1 MNRRLKTTCP
11 ASENGFG
18 AANQKSP
25 RICRWAIAGASLPKL
40 VRPSRRH
47 IAAALFLLL
56 PSLFCS
62 RLEAQQAAPVD
73 ADILLRGGQ
82 IIDGAGSPARPG
94 DVAIVGDKIVAVGE
108 VVPGKIGETIDCT
121 GLIVAPGFIDLHNH
135 SDESIV
141 AEETRT
147 AENYLRQG
155 CTTLVTG
162 NCGGGAVDV
171 AKYLAA
177 IDAHGAGTNVAH
189 LIPHGSTRA
198 LVLGRRQVDP
208 SPEELAKLQQ
218 LVDRG
223 MKEGAWGIA
232 TGLIYIPGAYSKIDE
247 LAAMTEPVGRHG
259 GIYASHI
266 RSEDSGLLDAVSEA
280 IEIGRRAKT
289 PVHVSH
295 FKASGKP
302 YWGTVRAA
310 AKLIEEAQAAGQRV
324 TADQYPY
331 TASSTSLEAM
341 LLPDW
346 AREGGR
352 EATMARL
359 ADPAQL
365 EKIRPSL
372 QRALDERPHI
382 RIVSYRPKPEYTGKA
397 IHEIAAAENRPQ
409 IEVAI
414 ELLRD
419 GSPAAIN
426 FGMSEEDVRFVMQR
440 PWVATA
446 SDGSVKAPSGDKVHP
461 RSFGTFP
468 RKIGLYAVQ
477 EKVIPLEQA
486 VRSAS
491 GLPADI
497 LGLSDRGYLRPGQF
511 ADIVVFSPSDVID
524 GATFDQPFE
533 APRGIPW
540 VFVNGQPAVKNG
552 EPTKSL
558 AGRALRHQ
566 SQPSP

>member
-1 MNRRLKTTCP
+1 MSRQADSRNKLDFRLVRSIGCCVAAAVLSITI
-11 ASENGFG
+11 G
-18 AANQKSP
+18 AARVQAQSP
-25 RICRWAIAGASLPKL
+25 
-40 VRPSRRH
+40 
-47 IAAALFLLL
+47 AA
-56 PSLFCS
+56 
-62 RLEAQQAAPVD
+62 VD

-82 IIDGAGSPARPG
+82 ILDGTGSPAYPG

-108 VVPGKIGETIDCT
+108 IVPGRVGETIDCT

-141 AEETRT
+141 ADETRT
-147 AENYLRQG
+147 AENYILQG

-171 AKYLAA
+171 GKYLAD
-177 IDAHGAGTNVAH
+177 IDAHGAGTNIAH

-198 LVLGRRQVDP
+198 LVLERRQVDP
-208 SPEELAKLQQ
+208 TPEELAKMQE

-223 MKEGAWGIA
+223 MREGAWGMA
-232 TGLIYIPGAYSKIDE
+232 TGLIYIPGAYAKIDE
-247 LAAMTEPVGRHG
+247 LAAMTEVVGRHS

-266 RSEDSGLLDAVSEA
+266 RSEDSALLDAVSEA
-280 IEIGRRAKT
+280 IEIGRRANT
-289 PVHVSH
+289 PVHISH

-302 YWGTVRAA
+302 YWGMVRAS
-310 AKLIEEAQAAGQRV
+310 AKLVEDAQAAGQKV

-359 ADPAQL
+359 ADPVQL
-365 EKIRPSL
+365 EKIRPAL
-372 QRALDERPHI
+372 QTALDERPHV
-382 RIVSYRPKPEYTGKA
+382 RIVSYKPKPEYTGKA

-426 FGMSEEDVRFVMQR
+426 FGMTEEDVRFVMQR

-446 SDGSVKAPSGDKVHP
+446 SDGSVKEASGDMVHP

-468 RKIGLYAVQ
+468 RKIGLYAVR
-477 EKVIPLEQA
+477 EKVLPLEQA

-497 LGLSDRGYLRPGQF
+497 LGLTDRGYLKPGQF
-511 ADIVVFSPSDVID
+511 ADVVAFNPQEIID
-524 GATFDQPFE
+524 GATFEQPFQ
-533 APRGIPW
+533 PPLGIPL
-540 VFVNGQPAVKNG
+540 VIVNGVAAVKNG

-558 AGRALRHQ
+558 SGRALRHA
-566 SQPSP
+566 SKATP

>member
-1 MNRRLKTTCP
+1 MSWGLETLGETVMRRALAAGLWAGILLVL
-11 ASENGFG
+11 AST
-18 AANQKSP
+18 
-25 RICRWAIAGASLPKL
+25 RVAIAQTP
-40 VRPSRRH
+40 P
-47 IAAALFLLL
+47 
-56 PSLFCS
+56 
-62 RLEAQQAAPVD
+62 PVD

-82 IIDGAGSPARPG
+82 ILDGTGSPAVAA
-94 DVAIVGDKIVAVGE
+94 DVAIIGDRIVAVGQLT
-108 VVPGKIGETIDCT
+108 PGKIGETIDCT
-121 GLIVAPGFIDLHNH
+121 GLIIAPGFIDLHNH

-141 AEETRT
+141 ADETRT
-147 AENYLRQG
+147 AENYIRQG

-171 AKYLAA
+171 AKYLAE
-177 IDAHGAGTNVAH
+177 IDAHGAGTNIAH

-208 SPEELAKLQQ
+208 TPEELAKLQE
-218 LVDRG
+218 LVDKG
-223 MKEGAWGIA
+223 MREGAWGIA

-259 GIYASHI
+259 GFYASHI
-266 RSEDSGLLDAVSEA
+266 RSEDNALLEAVSEA
-280 IEIGRRAKT
+280 IEIGRRANT
-289 PVHVSH
+289 PVHISH
-295 FKASGKP
+295 LKASGKP
-302 YWGTVRAA
+302 YWGMVRAA
-310 AKLIEEAQAAGQRV
+310 AKLVEDAQATGQRV

-365 EKIRPSL
+365 EKIRPAL
-372 QRALDERPHI
+372 QVALDERPHV
-382 RIVSYRPKPEYTGKA
+382 RIVSYKPKPEYTGKA
-397 IHEIAAAENRPQ
+397 IHEIAAAEDRPQ

-426 FGMSEEDVRFVMQR
+426 FGMTEEDVRFVMQR

-446 SDGSVKAPSGDKVHP
+446 SDGSVKEPSGDMVHP

-468 RKIGLYAVQ
+468 RKLGYYAVK
-477 EKVIPLEQA
+477 EKVLPLEQA

-491 GLPADI
+491 GLPADV
-497 LGLSDRGYLRPGQF
+497 LGFVDRGYLKPGQF
-511 ADIVVFSPSDVID
+511 ADVVIFDPNTIADA
-524 GATFDQPFE
+524 ATFDQPFE
-533 APRGIPW
+533 APLGIPW
-540 VFVNGQPAVKNG
+540 VFVNGKAAVKNG

-558 AGRALRHQ
+558 SGRALRHA
-566 SQPSP
+566 SKLPR

>member
-1 MNRRLKTTCP
+1 MNRQADSRH
-11 ASENGFG
+11 
-18 AANQKSP
+18 
-25 RICRWAIAGASLPKL
+25 KL
-40 VRPSRRH
+40 NFRTVWP
-47 IAAALFLLL
+47 IGCCVAAAALAMAVATI
-56 PSLFCS
+56 
-62 RLEAQQAAPVD
+62 RVQAQSPGEVD
-73 ADILLRGGQ
+73 ADLLLRGGQ
-82 IIDGAGSPARPG
+82 ILDGTGSPARPG
-94 DVAIVGDKIVAVGE
+94 DVAIAGDRIVAVGE
-108 VVPGKIGETIDCT
+108 IVPGKIGETIDCT
-121 GLIVAPGFIDLHNH
+121 GLILAPGFIDLHNH

-141 AEETRT
+141 ADETRT
-147 AENYLRQG
+147 AENYIRQG

-171 AKYLAA
+171 EKYLAA
-177 IDAHGAGTNVAH
+177 VDAHGAGTNVAH

-198 LVLGRRQVDP
+198 IVLERRQVDP
-208 SPEELAKLQQ
+208 TPEEIAKMQD

-223 MKEGAWGIA
+223 MRAGAWGMA
-232 TGLIYIPGAYSKIDE
+232 TGLIYIPGAYAKIDE
-247 LAAMTEPVGRHG
+247 LAAMTEVVGRHG

-266 RSEDSGLLDAVSEA
+266 RSEDSALLDAVSEA

-289 PVHVSH
+289 PVHISH

-302 YWGTVRAA
+302 YWGMVRAA
-310 AKLIEEAQAAGQRV
+310 AKLVEDAQSAGQKV

-359 ADPAQL
+359 ADPVQL
-365 EKIRPSL
+365 EKIRPAL
-372 QRALDERPHI
+372 QTALDERPHV
-382 RIVSYRPKPEYTGKA
+382 RIVSYKPKPEYTGKA

-409 IEVAI
+409 IDVAI

-426 FGMSEEDVRFVMQR
+426 FGMTEEDVRFVMQR

-446 SDGSVKAPSGDKVHP
+446 SDGSVKAPSGDMVHP

-468 RKIGLYAVQ
+468 RKIGLYAVR
-477 EKVIPLEQA
+477 EKVLPLEQA
-486 VRSAS
+486 VRSAT

-497 LGLSDRGYLRPGQF
+497 LGFSDRGYLRAGQF
-511 ADIVVFSPSDVID
+511 ADVVAFSPQEIID
-524 GATFDQPFE
+524 GATFDRPFE
-533 APRGIPW
+533 PPLGIPL
-540 VFVNGQPAVKNG
+540 VIVNGVPAVKNG
-552 EPTKSL
+552 VPTKSL
-558 AGRALRHQ
+558 SGRALRHA
-566 SQPSP
+566 SRLPP

>member
-1 MNRRLKTTCP
+1 MRRVLAAGLWAGILLVL
-11 ASENGFG
+11 AST
-18 AANQKSP
+18 
-25 RICRWAIAGASLPKL
+25 R
-40 VRPSRRH
+40 VVT
-47 IAAALFLLL
+47 
-56 PSLFCS
+56 
-62 RLEAQQAAPVD
+62 AQTPPPVD

-82 IIDGAGSPARPG
+82 VLDGTGSPAVTA
-94 DVAIVGDKIVAVGE
+94 DVAIIGDRIVAVGQLT
-108 VVPGKIGETIDCT
+108 PGKIGETIDCT

-141 AEETRT
+141 ADETRT
-147 AENYLRQG
+147 AENYIRQG

-171 AKYLAA
+171 AKYLAE
-177 IDAHGAGTNVAH
+177 IDAHGAGTNIAH

-208 SPEELAKLQQ
+208 TPEELAKLQEF
-218 LVDRG
+218 VDKG
-223 MKEGAWGIA
+223 MREGAWGIA

-266 RSEDSGLLDAVSEA
+266 RSEDNALLEAVSEA
-280 IEIGRRAKT
+280 IEIGRRANT

-295 FKASGKP
+295 LKASGKP
-302 YWGTVRAA
+302 YWGMVRAA
-310 AKLIEEAQAAGQRV
+310 AKLIEDAQAAGQRV

-365 EKIRPSL
+365 EKIRPAL
-372 QRALDERPHI
+372 QIALDERPRV
-382 RIVSYRPKPEYTGKA
+382 RIVSYSPKPEYTGKA
-397 IHEIAAAENRPQ
+397 IHEIAAAEDRPQ

-426 FGMSEEDVRFVMQR
+426 FGMTEEDVRFVMQR

-446 SDGSVKAPSGDKVHP
+446 SDGSVKEPSGDMVHP

-468 RKIGLYAVQ
+468 RKIGYYAIK
-477 EKVIPLEQA
+477 EKVLPLEQA

-491 GLPADI
+491 GLPADV
-497 LGLSDRGYLRPGQF
+497 LGFVDRGYLKPGQF
-511 ADIVVFSPSDVID
+511 ADVVVFNPEAIID

-533 APRGIPW
+533 APQGIPW
-540 VFVNGQPAVKNG
+540 VFVNGKAAIRNG

-558 AGRALRHQ
+558 SGRALRHMSKLPQ
-566 SQPSP
+566 

>member
-1 MNRRLKTTCP
+1 MAVATIRVQ
-11 ASENGFG
+11 A
-18 AANQKSP
+18 QSP
-25 RICRWAIAGASLPKL
+25 G
-40 VRPSRRH
+40 
-47 IAAALFLLL
+47 
-56 PSLFCS
+56 
-62 RLEAQQAAPVD
+62 EVD
-73 ADILLRGGQ
+73 ADLLLRGGQ
-82 IIDGAGSPARPG
+82 ILDGTGSPARPG
-94 DVAIVGDKIVAVGE
+94 DVAIAGDRIVAVGE
-108 VVPGKIGETIDCT
+108 IVPGKIGETIDCT
-121 GLIVAPGFIDLHNH
+121 GLILAPGFIDLHNH

-141 AEETRT
+141 ADETRT
-147 AENYLRQG
+147 AENYIRQG

-171 AKYLAA
+171 EKYLAA
-177 IDAHGAGTNVAH
+177 VDAHGAGTNVAH

-198 LVLGRRQVDP
+198 IVLERRQVDP
-208 SPEELAKLQQ
+208 TPEEIAKMQD

-223 MKEGAWGIA
+223 MRAGAWGMA
-232 TGLIYIPGAYSKIDE
+232 TGLIYIPGAYAKIDE
-247 LAAMTEPVGRHG
+247 LAAMTEVVGRHG

-266 RSEDSGLLDAVSEA
+266 RSEDSALLDAVSEA

-289 PVHVSH
+289 PVHISH

-302 YWGTVRAA
+302 YWGMVRAA
-310 AKLIEEAQAAGQRV
+310 AKLVEDAQSAGQKV

-359 ADPAQL
+359 ADPVQL
-365 EKIRPSL
+365 EKIRPAL
-372 QRALDERPHI
+372 QTALDERPHV
-382 RIVSYRPKPEYTGKA
+382 RIVSYKPKPEYTGKA

-409 IEVAI
+409 IDVAI

-426 FGMSEEDVRFVMQR
+426 FGMTEEDVRFVMQR

-446 SDGSVKAPSGDKVHP
+446 SDGSVKAPSGDMVHP

-468 RKIGLYAVQ
+468 RKIGLYAVR
-477 EKVIPLEQA
+477 EKVLPLEQA
-486 VRSAS
+486 VRSAT

-497 LGLSDRGYLRPGQF
+497 LGFSDRGYLRAGQF
-511 ADIVVFSPSDVID
+511 ADVVAFSPQEIID
-524 GATFDQPFE
+524 GATFDRPFE
-533 APRGIPW
+533 PPLGIPL
-540 VFVNGQPAVKNG
+540 VIVNGVPAVKNG
-552 EPTKSL
+552 VPTKSL
-558 AGRALRHQ
+558 SGRALRHA
-566 SQPSP
+566 SRLPP

>member
-1 MNRRLKTTCP
+1 MNTLGQP
-11 ASENGFG
+11 AVR
-18 AANQKSP
+18 AAWQ
-25 RICRWAIAGASLPKL
+25 WSLPVGIL
-40 VRPSRRH
+40 MILAVAGS
-47 IAAALFLLL
+47 AAAES
-56 PSLFCS
+56 PG
-62 RLEAQQAAPVD
+62 PVD
-73 ADILLRGGQ
+73 ADILLHGGQ
-82 IIDGAGSPARPG
+82 ILDGTGSPARPG
-94 DVAIVGDKIVAVGE
+94 DVAITGDKIVAVGE
-108 VVPGKIGETIDCT
+108 FTPGKIGETIDCT

-141 AEETRT
+141 AEQTRT
-147 AENYLRQG
+147 AENYIRQG

-171 AKYLAA
+171 EKYLSE
-177 IDAHGAGTNVAH
+177 IDAQGAGTNVAH

-208 SPEELAKLQQ
+208 TPEELAKLQD

-223 MKEGAWGIA
+223 MRQGAWGMA

-266 RSEDSGLLDAVSEA
+266 RSEDSALLESVGEA
-280 IEIGRRAKT
+280 IEIGRRAQT
-289 PVHVSH
+289 PVHISH
-295 FKASGKP
+295 LKASGKP
-302 YWGTVRAA
+302 YWGMVRAA
-310 AKLIEEAQAAGQRV
+310 AKLVEDAQAAGQRV

-352 EATMARL
+352 EPTMARL
-359 ADPAQL
+359 SDSAQL
-365 EKIRPSL
+365 EKIRPAL
-372 QRALDERPHI
+372 QTALDERPHV
-382 RIVSYRPKPEYTGKA
+382 RIVSYKPKPEYTGKA

-426 FGMSEEDVRFVMQR
+426 FGMTEEDVRFVMQR

-446 SDGSVKAPSGDKVHP
+446 SDGSVKEPSGDMVHP

-468 RKIGLYAVQ
+468 RKIGLYAVR
-477 EKVIPLEQA
+477 EKVLPLEQA

-497 LGLSDRGYLRPGQF
+497 LGLTDRGYLKQGQF
-511 ADIVVFSPSDVID
+511 ADIAIFNPAKIID

-533 APRGIPW
+533 PPQGIPW
-540 VFVNGQPAVKNG
+540 VFVNGTAAVKNG

-558 AGRALRHQ
+558 SGRALRH
-566 SQPSP
+566 PSKLTP